1 MPSVVALQAA
11 SEEGTVIGHLTQVEG
26 NVLRYVTDEEDWVQL
41 VKDSP
46 VGMEDLL
53 FCEEGSKAEIIIPN
67 NTWIRTG
74 SSTKLH
80 IINLADDTTE
90 LEIESGLARFYNKSS
105 VAVITV
111 TTPFGSVLVPPRT
124 AFDLYLQDDTVQVT
138 ALAGTVT
145 FNYLQDNSHHAV
157 KAGSASLLADY
168 ETINTGAGVTDEAWN
183 AWNREMDEQWEDR
196 LQDDGGEL
204 DYLPDDIRHES
215 YSLRE
220 NGIWETVYYEGRNC
234 SLWRPLYVPSYW
246 SPYSVGRWTVW
257 YGDQCWIP
265 YEPFGYVTHH
275 YGNWIYIDSCSRWYW
290 APPDCHRRH
299 GAAYYPGIPF
309 TWYPGRVSWI
319 HRGDYVGWI
328 PLAPFEPYYCYR
340 NWGPLSRVVAKDPR
354 RHHRD
359 LDIKD
364 CRFKNHAVIVKKN
377 NLYRGT
383 DYSHER
389 VNNRAAA
396 FIDSFRREAGIN
408 SRVIPDLKT
417 RKQRFAFDARDAKK
431 MQRPTAGTPLAR
443 IKSDDHL
450 WVKKNPAIQNIT
462 IPPGHTKTTRQPL
475 GTLPAR
481 TRKSSDIQTIRGT
494 SVSTFKPIQ
503 RYKPDITIRTE
514 RTKLPPPPERKGQ
527 IGIPGG
533 EPRQVLPKTYR
544 QRPSTSPGF
553 TFQKQASPRTHNVQ
567 RHESTTRLQ
576 VERPSAYKNQGY
588 TNRSF
593 FSPTSPGFGRR

>member
-1 MPSVVALQAA
+1 
-11 SEEGTVIGHLTQVEG
+11 
-26 NVLRYVTDEEDWVQL
+26 
-41 VKDSP
+41 
-46 VGMEDLL
+46 
-53 FCEEGSKAEIIIPN
+53 
-67 NTWIRTG
+67 
-74 SSTKLH
+74 
-80 IINLADDTTE
+80 
-90 LEIESGLARFYNKSS
+90 
-105 VAVITV
+105 
-111 TTPFGSVLVPPRT
+111 
-124 AFDLYLQDDTVQVT
+124 
-138 ALAGTVT
+138 
-145 FNYLQDNSHHAV
+145 
-157 KAGSASLLADY
+157 
-168 ETINTGAGVTDEAWN
+168 
-183 AWNREMDEQWEDR
+183 
-196 LQDDGGEL
+196 
-204 DYLPDDIRHES
+204 
-215 YSLRE
+215 
-220 NGIWETVYYEGRNC
+220 
-234 SLWRPLYVPSYW
+234 
-246 SPYSVGRWTVW
+246 
-257 YGDQCWIP
+257 
-265 YEPFGYVTHH
+265 
-275 YGNWIYIDSCSRWYW
+275 
-290 APPDCHRRH
+290 
-299 GAAYYPGIPF
+299 
-309 TWYPGRVSWI
+309 
-319 HRGDYVGWI
+319 
-328 PLAPFEPYYCYR
+328 
-340 NWGPLSRVVAKDPR
+340 VVAKDPP

-481 TRKSSDIQTIRGT
+481 TRKSPDIQIIRGT

-503 RYKPDITIRTE
+503 RYKPDITIRME

-533 EPRQVLPKTYR
+533 EPRQVLPKMYQ
-544 QRPSTSPGF
+544 QRPSTNPGF
-553 TFQKQASPRTHNVQ
+553 TFQKQASPRTYNVQ
-567 RHESTTRLQ
+567 RHESPTRLKA
-576 VERPSAYKNQGY
+576 ERPSAYKNQGY